1 MKPTW
6 TSFTGLGWLAL
17 YAMGPKNSVSEGTWK
32 RLVGSRAMLEQQF
45 DSGRAA
51 VVLQGLLLNVADR
64 LALVMDEGLFEL

>member
-1 MKPTW
+1 
-6 TSFTGLGWLAL
+6 
-17 YAMGPKNSVSEGTWK
+17 
-32 RLVGSRAMLEQQF
+32 MLEQQF